1 MKLLIFGSEGQ
12 LGRCLLP
19 RLSGYEL
26 VVPSQLDVDFSR
38 ADSIGPTIDASRA
51 DYVINLAA
59 YTAVDKAE
67 SEPELAEAINHLAVI
82 EIARRCAELELPLL
96 HISTD
101 FVFSGSKSTPYKPV
115 DPCMPLNRYGQ
126 SKRGGEQAILQHKPH
141 RSIIL
146 RTAWLYS
153 DCGAN
158 FLLTML
164 RLMRERTQLK
174 IISDQTGTPTSA
186 YSLADVIARFLST
199 SAEGIY
205 HWTDAGVAS
214 WYDFA
219 VAIYE
224 EALARDLVP
233 PGVEIIPISSWQYP
247 TPARRPDFSVLDK
260 SQTCEALH
268 VQPQHW
274 RRELRSVLDRML
286 DAASM
291 N

>member
-1 MKLLIFGSEGQ
+1 M
-12 LGRCLLP
+12 GRCLLP
-19 RLSGYEL
+19 RLCEYDL
-26 VVPSQLDVDFSR
+26 VVPSQLDVDFTR
-38 ADSIGPTIDASRA
+38 TDSIGPTIASSGV

-67 SEPELAEAINHLAVI
+67 SEPELAEAINHLAVV
-82 EIARRCAELELPLL
+82 EIARRCAELQLPLL
-96 HISTD
+96 QISTD
-101 FVFSGSKSTPYKPV
+101 FVFSGSKSSPYKPV
-115 DPCMPLNRYGQ
+115 DPCMPLSRYGH
-126 SKRGGEQAILQHKPH
+126 SKRGGEQAILQYKPR

-164 RLMRERTQLK
+164 RLMRERPQLK

-186 YSLADVIARFLST
+186 YSLADIIAKLLQT
-199 SAEGIY
+199 SVEGIY

-233 PGVEIIPISSWQYP
+233 PGVEIVPIAGWQYP
-247 TPARRPDFSVLDK
+247 TPAKRPDFSVLDK
-260 SQTCEALH
+260 SQTYATLQ

-274 RRELRSVLDRML
+274 RQELRSVLDRMRT
-286 DAASM
+286 

>member
-19 RLSGYEL
+19 RLSGYDL
-26 VVPSQLDVDFSR
+26 VVPSQRDVDFSC
-38 ADSIGPTIDASRA
+38 AESIGPTIDASRA

-101 FVFSGSKSTPYKPV
+101 FVFSGSKSAPYKPV
-115 DPCMPLNRYGQ
+115 DPCLPLNRYGQ

-141 RSIIL
+141 RSIIV

-174 IISDQTGTPTSA
+174 IICDQTGTPTSA
-186 YSLADVIARFLST
+186 YSLADVIARFLPT
-199 SAEGIY
+199 SEEGIY

-224 EALARDLVP
+224 EALVRDLVP
-233 PGVEIIPISSWQYP
+233 PGVEILPISSWQYP

-260 SQTCEALH
+260 SKTCEVLH
-268 VQPQHW
+268 VRPQHW
-274 RRELRSVLDRML
+274 RQELRAVLDRML
-286 DAASM
+286 DVSPV